1 MARIRTIKPEFWEDE
16 KIGKLPIPC
25 RLFFIGCWNFADDFG
40 VIKGNAALLKSQ
52 IFPYDENLRV
62 SEIKKWIDSLVD
74 ARMLVPII
82 HAEESYYFIRTF
94 RSHQILDKRYD
105 KSYIGKE
112 IAKDLYSK
120 EGKYYITLDNSIK
133 SVISN
138 KVIGYARV
146 STRNQLDGNSLEQQL
161 GLITNRYPTA
171 IVYEESKSSM
181 KERKVFKKV
190 IEALNEGDTLVVTTL
205 DRFCRTVKEGLE
217 IIDLLMDKGVRIH
230 ILNMGLIEDTP
241 MGRLI
246 VTNLL
251 AFAEFERSMI
261 VERTQTGKAIAK
273 TKEGW
278 KEGRPKLYTNEQ
290 LDNALSM
297 LTVNG
302 GNRSYKEVE
311 RLLGIS
317 KSTLIRENSKRKFEN
332 DICR

>member
-1 MARIRTIKPEFWEDE
+1 MEKFLREIVENHKSDRYTREIYNFEDIE
-16 KIGKLPIPC
+16 ITVLQNGDKIVVWG
-25 RLFFIGCWNFADDFG
+25 FNY
-40 VIKGNAALLKSQ
+40 KSQ
-52 IFPYDENLRV
+52 RFLNLG
-62 SEIKKWIDSLVD
+62 SKKYS
-74 ARMLVPII
+74 
-82 HAEESYYFIRTF
+82 
-94 RSHQILDKRYD
+94 IL
-105 KSYIGKE
+105 ITGFKE

-120 EGKYYITLDNSIK
+120 DSKYYITLDNSIK

-171 IVYEESKSSM
+171 IIYEESKSSM

-278 KEGRPKLYTNEQ
+278 KEGRPKLYTKEQ

-317 KSTLIRENSKRKFEN
+317 KSTLIRENNKRKVEIVN
-332 DICR
+332 NYQK

>member
-1 MARIRTIKPEFWEDE
+1 MEKFLSEIVENHKSDRYTREIYQFEDIE
-16 KIGKLPIPC
+16 ITVLQNGDKIVVWG
-25 RLFFIGCWNFADDFG
+25 FNY
-40 VIKGNAALLKSQ
+40 KSQ
-52 IFPYDENLRV
+52 RFLNLG
-62 SEIKKWIDSLVD
+62 SKKYS
-74 ARMLVPII
+74 
-82 HAEESYYFIRTF
+82 
-94 RSHQILDKRYD
+94 IL
-105 KSYIGKE
+105 ITGFKE

-278 KEGRPKLYTNEQ
+278 KEGRPKLYTKEQ

-317 KSTLIRENSKRKFEN
+317 KSTLIRENNKRKVEIVN
-332 DICR
+332 NHS